1 MTPGLSD
8 FYVSTT
14 LRKRK
19 PKQLSEAR
27 LDVREET
34 VHEHFGML
42 SNVALKHGV
51 DLKPHCIYNM
61 DETGFSKDTN
71 LQGKL
76 ILPVGRKYAATCSVF
91 TNSHVTG
98 GAHAISA
105 SGQVVPPMVIVKMC
119 AHGHTRSS

>member
-8 FYVSTT
+8 FYVSTI

-42 SNVALKHGV
+42 SNVVLKYGV

-76 ILPVGRKYAATCSVF
+76 LLPVGRKHEGKGAGERLTE
-91 TNSHVTG
+91 TNICLMLTVST
-98 GAHAISA
+98 I
-105 SGQVVPPMVIVKMC
+105 
-119 AHGHTRSS
+119 TR